1 MKVMISLPMNGKKDS
16 DVRKRMKELTKE
28 FDKLHIEVVDSF
40 LTDEVKN
47 SYHPAVYY
55 LGRTLMKFM
64 HNVDAVYFD
73 EGWKE
78 ARGCRIERKICEEY
92 GIKILDTD
100 FLSRNDSTILHITT
114 GGNGGFAYYNSD
126 IKNYCDDDVSN
137 TRRYGEGSNG

>member
-16 DVRKRMKELTKE
+16 DVRKRLKELTKE
-28 FDKLHIEVVDSF
+28 FEQLHIEVVDSF

-47 SYHPAVYY
+47 SYHPGVYY

-73 EGWKE
+73 KGWKE

-92 GIKILDTD
+92 GIKILDQD
-100 FLSRNDSTILHITT
+100 FLGKESVDNNKIVISSGDLFSINPCSANTLSTR
-114 GGNGGFAYYNSD
+114 S
-126 IKNYCDDDVSN
+126 
-137 TRRYGEGSNG
+137 

>member
-47 SYHPAVYY
+47 SYHPGVYY

-73 EGWKE
+73 EGWQD

-92 GIKILDTD
+92 GIKILDQD
-100 FLSRNDSTILHITT
+100 FLGRKSANSRIVLSSDLLSISPCSENTLSTR
-114 GGNGGFAYYNSD
+114 S
-126 IKNYCDDDVSN
+126 
-137 TRRYGEGSNG
+137 